1 MYKRGHTKEAEKSER
16 IEENLK
22 KITGGKKKWV
32 RYDEGAMLYSM
43 GIHSF
48 QKLAKDAKATYH
60 VNRIALVNTEN
71 LDEYIELLCADE
83 TDF

>member
-1 MYKRGHTKEAEKSER
+1 MYKRGQTKAPEKSER

-32 RYDEGAMLYSM
+32 RYDEGAALYSM

-48 QKLAKDAKATYH
+48 QKLAKDR
-60 VNRIALVNTEN
+60 VL
-71 LDEYIELLCADE
+71 
-83 TDF
+83 